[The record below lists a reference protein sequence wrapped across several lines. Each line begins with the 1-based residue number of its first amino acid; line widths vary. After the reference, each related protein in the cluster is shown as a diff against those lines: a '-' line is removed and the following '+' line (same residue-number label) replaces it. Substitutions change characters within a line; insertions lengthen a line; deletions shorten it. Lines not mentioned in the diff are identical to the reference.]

1 MTDEIKVEW
10 TQVGGVAS
18 CFHCGQPDYMFVNNY
33 MTESQKERQQ
43 CVDCALQ
50 YSRQNIAHLHPGMPY
65 GTAHRLL
72 IEAIQSAYDYRTVG
86 MTEWCEVCYRP
97 FLESEERY
105 QQVTA
110 YDATGKMLVVHRKC
124 STVSTCSRVE
134 CRGKLVIDS
143 YSTWDRNNWSQVP
156 SSSWTYYTFHHVD
169 GERLCSVHLEEWR
182 EASDDN
188 GYSWFCCDGCSNYF
202 RHDHS
207 DYFTNNDYIYC
218 EDCRNE
224 HFYYCDNCDETV
236 HHDDFHDCERVS
248 SVVHSYGYKPFP
260 CLFGK
265 SKESTPFY
273 HLGFE
278 LEVEQ
283 RNEDNCYDEAVKIQ
297 EVLGARAYMKED
309 GSLRGG
315 FEIVT
320 HPHTLEEYKD
330 NFPWE
335 FIQVA
340 KRNNLVS
347 WNSPRCGFHVHVSRY
362 AFGPGMKPGDTTEVY
377 YQRTIIVRQQ
387 HELKFLKL
395 IYDNERQ
402 VQRLAGRK
410 SDWARFTD
418 KGNLWRKVKQGYQ
431 SEGHYSA
438 VNVEN
443 NNTIEVRVFRGSLK
457 RERLMANLEF
467 VHSAVEYTR
476 NLRVSATNKALSW
489 IAYSGYVYQNA
500 DKYPHL
506 LEYMDTITKQEQVY
520 DNRTE
525 EEDN

>member
-1 MTDEIKVEW
+1 MTTTPVIEW
-10 TQVGGVAS
+10 YQVGDVTF
-18 CFHCGQPDYMFVNNY
+18 CHNCGNVDYMFTNNF
-33 MTESQKERQQ
+33 MTESQKAS
-43 CVDCALQ
+43 CA
-50 YSRQNIAHLHPGMPY
+50 YCCIVVTRSTVCHLFPGM
-65 GTAHRLL
+65 AQS
-72 IEAIQSAYDYRTVG
+72 EATEHLTNSLKAQYDYRTLGVS
-86 MTEWCEVCYRP
+86 EWCEVCLKPY
-97 FLESEERY
+97 LESHDEY
-105 QQVTA
+105 SKVTA
-110 YDATGKMLVVHRKC
+110 VDADGKPITCHRRCC
-124 STVSTCSRVE
+124 SVNHCRHDE
-134 CRGKLVIDS
+134 CRNTLVIDAFPHNVRWGTFDWQGVQRVEWRA
-143 YSTWDRNNWSQVP
+143 YS
-156 SSSWTYYTFHHVD
+156 FHFANGSRMCH
-169 GERLCSVHLEEWR
+169 SHLEEWM
-182 EASDDN
+182 ESQDGD
-188 GYSWFCCDGCSNYF
+188 WFHCDGCGDYYSNSY
-202 RHDHS
+202 
-207 DYFTNNDYIYC
+207 DYFTHYDSIYC
-218 EDCRNE
+218 ENCRDNN
-224 HFYYCDNCDETV
+224 FYSCNRCDETV
-236 HHDDFHDCERVS
+236 HQDDDHDCSEYED
-248 SVVHSYGYKPFP
+248 SVVHSYSYKPYP
-260 CLFGK
+260 CFFGTTK
-265 SKESTPFY
+265 GSAHY

-278 LEVEQ
+278 LEVES
-283 RNEDNCYDEAVKIQ
+283 RNEDNCYDEAKNVQ
-297 EVLGARAYMKED
+297 DSLGTRAYMKED

-335 FIQVA
+335 FIRVA

-362 AFGPGMKPGDTTEVY
+362 AFGPGMKPSESPENY

-418 KGNLWRKVKQGYQ
+418 KGNLWRKVKHGYQ

-443 NNTIEVRVFRGSLK
+443 SNTIEVRVFRGSLK
-457 RERLMANLEF
+457 QERLMANLEF

-506 LEYMDTITKQEQVY
+506 LEYMDTIAKQEQVY

-525 EEDN
+525 DGE